1 MNVYQKLKACI
12 TDLSGGFDERL
23 ALAGAGGGSFSIKPE
38 RKGICFN
45 MNQELGTV
53 IVDVQE
59 REDDATSKD
68 DAKISLVELS

>member
-45 MNQELGTV
+45 MNQELGTISV
-53 IVDVQE
+53 NV
-59 REDDATSKD
+59 REDDNTSKN
-68 DAKISLVELS
+68 DAEISLVKLS